1 MKKILLAYDGGEPA
15 RRALMTA
22 AELARAFHAPLSVV
36 SVVPE
41 AAGRPRGDPWGEAR
55 AHARDLQDAKRLLA
69 EMGLEVELLEPSGDP
84 ARRIEQIAA
93 EGEFDTIVLGSG
105 ADGDVDRV
113 GHGGVSRHVVA
124 HAVATVV
131 VARQGRSGA

>member
-15 RRALMTA
+15 RRALETA
-22 AELARAFHAPLSVV
+22 GQLTRAFHASLSVV

-41 AAGRPRGDPWGEAR
+41 GASRPPRDPSDEACL
-55 AHARDLQDAKRLLA
+55 HARELQEAKRLLA

-93 EGEFDTIVLGSG
+93 EGGFDTIVLGCGGDHQADRARRGRVSG
-105 ADGDVDRV
+105 
-113 GHGGVSRHVVA
+113 HVVA
-124 HAVATVV
+124 HASATVV
-131 VARQGRSGA
+131 VAR

>member
-15 RRALMTA
+15 RRALETA

-36 SVVPE
+36 SVVPGG
-41 AAGRPRGDPWGEAR
+41 AGRPAGDPWEDAS
-55 AHARDLQDAKRLLA
+55 AHARELQEAKRLLA

-93 EGEFDTIVLGSG
+93 EGGFDTIVLGSG
-105 ADGDVDRV
+105 GSGPIDPAL
-113 GHGGVSRHVVA
+113 HGSVSRHVLA
-124 HAVATVV
+124 HTMATVV
-131 VARQGRSGA
+131 VAH